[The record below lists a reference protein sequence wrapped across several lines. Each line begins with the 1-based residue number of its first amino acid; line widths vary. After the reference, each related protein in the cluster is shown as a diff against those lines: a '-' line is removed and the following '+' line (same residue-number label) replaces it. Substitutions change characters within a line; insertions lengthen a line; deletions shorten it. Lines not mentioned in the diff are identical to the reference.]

1 VTLRR
6 GFSVFFTLVGVATVL
21 SIVLAFAAYLASGRG
36 PSVPEESVLVMR
48 PGGELV
54 EVVPDDVVG
63 QVLGGETAT
72 VRGFIESLQK
82 ARRDPRI
89 TAVLLL
95 PSTLDLPFWGKV
107 QELRDA
113 IVDFR
118 RSGKSV
124 VAFLEYGG
132 DREYYLAS
140 AADRVFL
147 LPTSPLDLTGIAS
160 YEVFLRGALD
170 KLGAYPDFV
179 HVGAY
184 KTAVNQFTEKG
195 FTPEHREMTGI
206 STSNSFA
213 VLRKPGRRL
222 LTKCGGCS
230 TKVRSRPRRHGR
242 LGWSTNLP
250 TSINST
256 TASRR

>member
-118 RSGKSV
+118 RSG
-124 VAFLEYGG
+124 EE
-132 DREYYLAS
+132 R
-140 AADRVFL
+140 
-147 LPTSPLDLTGIAS
+147 
-160 YEVFLRGALD
+160 
-170 KLGAYPDFV
+170 
-179 HVGAY
+179 
-184 KTAVNQFTEKG
+184 
-195 FTPEHREMTGI
+195 
-206 STSNSFA
+206 
-213 VLRKPGRRL
+213 
-222 LTKCGGCS
+222 
-230 TKVRSRPRRHGR
+230 GR
-242 LGWSTNLP
+242 LPGVRRRSGVLP
-250 TSINST
+250 RERGG
-256 TASRR
+256 SRVPPADQSA